1 MRSSAIAAAM
11 RSGWPSAATPGS
23 VTSSARRTP
32 SRASSQPASAEEPG
46 PNFTGVASSVKTCSR
61 IAPPRVSRRMELR
74 TALAEIVGERHVLAD
89 DDLRAP
95 YERDWTGRFGG
106 AARLVVRPADT
117 GQVAAAVRACAQ
129 ARAGIVPQGG
139 NTGLVGGGVPRGGE
153 VVLSLRRLDAIGEVD
168 SALGQVTAGAGATL
182 AALQS
187 ACARAGQDAGL
198 DFGARDSCTIGGVVA
213 CDAGGARA
221 LRHGTARARVA
232 GLEAVLAD
240 GSVVSRLGGLTKD
253 NAGYDLPA
261 LLVGSEG
268 TLGIVTQIRWRLVPL
283 LSSRVAALVP
293 MSSARDAAALLPTLR
308 ECAPSLESCDFF
320 FDDGLQLVR
329 RPP

>member
-1 MRSSAIAAAM
+1 MPSSAIAAAM

-74 TALAEIVGERHVLAD
+74 SALAEIVGERHVLAD

-129 ARAGIVPQGG
+129 ARARIVPQGG

-168 SALGQVTAGAGATL
+168 AALGQVTAGAGATL
-182 AALQS
+182 AALQA
-187 ACARAGQDAGL
+187 ACEHSGQDGGL
-198 DFGARDSCTIGGVVA
+198 DFAARDSCTVGGVVA

-221 LRHGTARARVA
+221 LRHGTARARVV

-240 GSVVSRLGGLTKD
+240 GSVVSRLHGLTKD
-253 NAGYDLPA
+253 NAGYDLGA

-268 TLGIVTQIRWRLVPL
+268 TLGVITAVRWRTVPRL
-283 LSSRVAALVP
+283 PSRVAALVGLP
-293 MSSARDAAALLPTLR
+293 DAEGGAVLLAALR
-308 ECAPSLESCDFF
+308 AHAPSLESCEFF
-320 FDDGLQLVR
+320 EHDGLELVLA
-329 RPP
+329 

>member
-1 MRSSAIAAAM
+1 MPSSAIDAAM

-46 PNFTGVASSVKTCSR
+46 PNLTGVASSVKTCSR

-95 YERDWTGRFGG
+95 YERDWTGRFCG
-106 AARLVVRPADT
+106 AARLGLRPGDT
-117 GQVAAAVRACAQ
+117 GHVAAAVRACAQ
-129 ARAGIVPQGG
+129 ARARIVPQGG

-168 SALGQVTAGAGATL
+168 APLGQVTAGAGATL
-182 AALQS
+182 AALQA

-198 DFGARDSCTIGGVVA
+198 DFAARDSCTVGGAVA

-232 GLEAVLAD
+232 GIEAVLAD
-240 GSVVSRLGGLTKD
+240 GSVVSRLSGLTKD
-253 NAGYDLPA
+253 NAGYDLA
-261 LLVGSEG
+261 RLLVGSEG
-268 TLGIVTQIRWRLVPL
+268 TLGIVTAVRWQAVPAL
-283 LSSRVAALVP
+283 PVRVAALAGVA
-293 MSSARDAAALLPTLR
+293 SADAAARL
-308 ECAPSLESCDFF
+308 
-320 FDDGLQLVR
+320 
-329 RPP
+329 